1 MCFRTLTDLFNKY
14 GKRWQVKIPHK
25 YGGYFRNDA
34 DHRDYVGIGTAAGQ
48 CPSSTF
54 YKRTNAYLLVAFLL
68 VEHLPCLAISPRKQK
83 PTFWLPSFWFST
95 CPGFTI

>member
-48 CPSSTF
+48 CPLSNLC
-54 YKRTNAYLLVAFLL
+54 KRITAYLLVAFLL
-68 VEHLPCLAISPRKQK
+68 VEHLPWIHDLGLQLCFYISA
-83 PTFWLPSFWFST
+83 
-95 CPGFTI
+95 FTSLEAAS